1 MKPSGL
7 GAKPAFAV
15 ASKKPSA
22 FAAKPTFGG
31 MSRPKESTI
40 MNDDDIESELNQI
53 EQKNA

>member
-22 FAAKPTFGG
+22 FAAKPTFSG